1 MTNIIDLDH
10 ERAGR
15 KREITVM
22 LYERIQ
28 QLCEG
33 FWNEDHD
40 SVAVIRA
47 LLRAAASIVEAEG
60 GDAEWFL
67 GFADDVADLFWP
79 LEEECNG
86 EANQPP
92 APRG

>member
-1 MTNIIDLDH
+1 MTNIVDLD
-10 ERAGR
+10 R
-15 KREITVM
+15 KRASRKHNIAVM
-22 LYERIQ
+22 LNERIQ

-33 FWNEDHD
+33 FWNEDQD

-67 GFADDVADLFWP
+67 GFADDAADLFWP
-79 LEEECNG
+79 LEEG
-86 EANQPP
+86 
-92 APRG
+92 

>member
-1 MTNIIDLDH
+1 MTNIIDLDRK
-10 ERAGR
+10 RAGR
-15 KREITVM
+15 KHDTAVM

-28 QLCEG
+28 QLCAG
-33 FWNEDHD
+33 FWNEDQD

-67 GFADDVADLFWP
+67 GFADDTADLFWP
-79 LEEECNG
+79 LEESVCPVG
-86 EANQPP
+86 
-92 APRG
+92 